1 VSAYISE
8 SLKARIEQEDRQ
20 RCCYCLTSEANS
32 GILMTFDHIQ
42 PRSKGGATSFENVCL
57 ACRTCNEYKSDS
69 TKAEDPLTG
78 EVVLLFNPR
87 TQQWSEHFTWSL
99 DATKVEGVT
108 AIGRATVVAL
118 RMNNPVIVAARYRW
132 AISGWHPPENS

>member
-8 SLKARIEQEDRQ
+8 SLKAQIEQADRQ

-32 GILMTFDHIQ
+32 GIPMTFDHIQ
-42 PRSKGGATSFENVCL
+42 PRSKSGITSFENICL

-69 TKAEDPLTG
+69 TEAEDPLTG
-78 EVVLLFNPR
+78 RVVSLFNPR
-87 TQQWSEHFTWSL
+87 IQKWSEHFIWSA
-99 DATKVEGVT
+99 DATRVEGVT
-108 AIGRATVVAL
+108 AIGRATMVAL

-132 AISGWHPPENS
+132 VISGWHPPTIP